1 MREPFVGLEM
11 IENRELNYMRVKSS
25 SKLGFTLVEIMIVVA
40 IIGVLAAVAI
50 PSLVGARKKAQAQ
63 ACKST
68 LQTIAG
74 VKVQWALDLKKS
86 DADVPTDDD
95 LFGNGKYIDNKPSCP
110 AGGTYDLKSV
120 ADRPT
125 CSIPDHTL

>member
-1 MREPFVGLEM
+1 
-11 IENRELNYMRVKSS
+11 MRVKYS
-25 SKLGFTLVEIMIVVA
+25 SKSGFTLVEIMIVVA

-50 PSLVGARKKAQAQ
+50 PSLVGARKKAQRQ
-63 ACKST
+63 ACIST
-68 LQTIAG
+68 MQTIAG
-74 VKVQWALDLKKS
+74 VKVQWALDLRKA

-95 LFGNGKYIDNKPSCP
+95 LFGNGKYIDSKPGCP

-120 ADRPT
+120 GEKPT